1 MIEQLVVKESIF
13 NLKELQI
20 KYEHMFDKK
29 QTRKLIRDR
38 FSEVLEPDEVNL
50 DLKTDILGITALRNS
65 KTSVSA
71 IIEILVNRL
80 NVEESTEKVIQS
92 IVELIQKDL
101 LTYSYDNRDRLYVEG
116 KFTLEDSD
124 LDLIDQYQYKI
135 PLLVKPLPLN
145 QKGNNKGNGYYLN
158 GSESLIL
165 NTYHTYDI
173 DHKVLERFNNIP
185 YCINLSLMKNIR
197 NMWKKM
203 DKEETIK
210 NFERFE
216 KGVFDISS
224 ILLNNGNKF
233 YFTHKYDKRGR
244 IYSCGYHLNI
254 QGNAYA
260 KAQLELAN
268 KQLISEDINF
278 F

>member
-1 MIEQLVVKESIF
+1 MIEQITTHKSIF
-13 NLKELQI
+13 SLEELQI

-29 QTRKLIRDR
+29 QTRDLIRQR
-38 FSEVLEPDEVNL
+38 FSEVFEPEDTNI
-50 DLKTDILGITALRNS
+50 DLKCDILGIVALRTS
-65 KTSVSA
+65 KTSISA
-71 IIEILVNRL
+71 LIEILANRL
-80 NVEESTEKVIQS
+80 NLEESTEEIMKA
-92 IVELIQKDL
+92 IVELIEKKL
-101 LTYSYDNRDRLYVEG
+101 LSYEYDNKGRLYVNG
-116 KFTLEDSD
+116 KYELDDED
-124 LDLIDQYQYKI
+124 LNLIDQYQYKI

-145 QKGNNKGNGYYLN
+145 QKNNNRGNGYYLN
-158 GSESLIL
+158 GSDSLIL

-185 YCINLSLMKNIR
+185 YCINLSLMRNIR

-210 NFERFE
+210 NFDRFE

-244 IYSCGYHLNI
+244 IYCCGYHLNI

-268 KQLISEDINF
+268 KHTISNEINF